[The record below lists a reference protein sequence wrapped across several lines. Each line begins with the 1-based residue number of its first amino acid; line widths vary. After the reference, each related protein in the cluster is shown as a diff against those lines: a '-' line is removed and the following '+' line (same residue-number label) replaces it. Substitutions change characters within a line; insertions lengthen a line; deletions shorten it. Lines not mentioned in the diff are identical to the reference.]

1 MRKRIA
7 DVRKEEG
14 LDKDS
19 ALLYDFWEEIF
30 QLREKFIAGQDE
42 DDYDESDSLAC
53 FSVYVVKFYMI
64 WAIRTVHILRRGM
77 GKDGHICHDR
87 ISLF

>member
-1 MRKRIA
+1 MNILRKRIA

-42 DDYDESDSLAC
+42 DDYDESDSLA
-53 FSVYVVKFYMI
+53 
-64 WAIRTVHILRRGM
+64 
-77 GKDGHICHDR
+77 
-87 ISLF
+87 